1 MNALPLAAAGEMV
14 NYVVIDDEPLYR
26 SGIAH
31 PAYPLLVRVGG
42 YGSVDDFLGLQA
54 QPCHVVV
61 LDLCLNRQTGDRA
74 VLQGVRAIRTLVEKF
89 GQRVLV
95 FTAEERPEPIA
106 RCVMAG
112 ASGYVSKYGPDTAAV
127 AQAVDEVGRHGEIVT
142 KELHDPLRAL
152 LRSCPDVRL
161 TRAQEQTL
169 VLLCSR
175 LPMKEIAARQH
186 LTVRTIEQHKV
197 AILGQFSEQ
206 MDSREMGFA
215 ELANFLGVLP
225 GDLVND
231 EAGTRLG
238 KGRLARAMPWT
249 RRATRKSR

>member
-1 MNALPLAAAGEMV
+1 MNTLPLAAAGEMV

-26 SGIAH
+26 AGIAH
-31 PAYPLLVRVGG
+31 PAYPLLARVGG
-42 YGSVDDFLGLQA
+42 YGSVDDFVGLQGR
-54 QPCHVVV
+54 PCHVVV

-74 VLQGVRAIRTLVEKF
+74 VLQGVRAIRRLVEEF

-95 FTAEERPEPIA
+95 YTAEERPEPVA

-112 ASGYVSKYGPDTAAV
+112 AAGYVSKYGPDTTAV
-127 AQAVDEVGRHGEIVT
+127 AQAVDEVGRHGEIIT

-175 LPMKEIAARQH
+175 LPMKEIAARQY
-186 LTVRTIEQHKV
+186 LTVKTIEQHKT
-197 AILGQFSEQ
+197 AILKQFNKQ

-215 ELANFLGVLP
+215 ELAHFLGVLP

-231 EAGTRLG
+231 EAGSRVG
-238 KGRLARAMPWT
+238 RGRLAQAMPWV
-249 RRATRKSR
+249 RRNTRKSR

>member
-1 MNALPLAAAGEMV
+1 MNALPLAAADELV

-26 SGIAH
+26 GGIAH
-31 PAYPLLVRVGG
+31 PAYPLLLRVGG
-42 YGSVDDFLGLQA
+42 YGSVDDFIGLQ
-54 QPCHVVV
+54 QWPCHVVV

-74 VLQGVRAIRTLVEKF
+74 VLQGVRAIRRLVEEF

-95 FTAEERPEPIA
+95 YTAEERPEPIA

-112 ASGYVSKYGPDTAAV
+112 AAGYVSKYGPDTAAV
-127 AQAVDEVGRHGEIVT
+127 AQAVDEIGRHGEIVT

-161 TRAQEQTL
+161 TIAQEQTL

-175 LPMKEIAARQH
+175 LPMKEIAARQY
-186 LTVRTIEQHKV
+186 LAVKTIEQHKV
-197 AILGQFSEQ
+197 AILKQFSEQ
-206 MDSREMGFA
+206 MNSREMGFA
-215 ELANFLGVLP
+215 ELAHFLGVLP

-231 EAGTRLG
+231 EAGPRVG
-238 KGRLARAMPWT
+238 KGRLAKAMPWA
-249 RRATRKSR
+249 RRATRKSP